1 MRARALA
8 GLLLAALAGCGS
20 GQGSGQA
27 GQPALRDAHPCSGAR
42 GFTCS
47 TLAVPLDHRGRVPG
61 TLHLQIGVANNR
73 DAPRGVLLVLA
84 GGPGEA
90 GLPIVRGFVHRAL
103 SAERHQY
110 RIVVMDQRGTGAGAL
125 DCPALQAEMGSS
137 DLTPPT
143 PAAVRS
149 CARALGPR
157 RAFYGTDDV
166 VADMEAL
173 RQALGVPSW
182 SLDGISYG
190 TFVAERYALA
200 HQARVRRL
208 VLDSVVPQIGETD
221 LGVAEFAGVRRVLGS
236 VCGARCL
243 ADLSVDVRRY
253 HLGPELFD
261 ALTFDSIAD
270 PTYRRIWDVP
280 RALHAAR
287 AGGPGALDAFLAA
300 ARHYQRDTPPNALD
314 QGLHASAL
322 CADWRFPWGD
332 STAPLARRALALRRS
347 VDRLSAAVLSPF
359 DASAAAGNGFVR
371 QCLPW
376 APTPPTPLPHARIG
390 APALLVN
397 GNHDLSTPLEWARMQ
412 LALMPRG
419 RLVVV
424 PGAGHSVQYRAVSDV
439 GRRAVAAFLLER

>member
-1 MRARALA
+1 MRAYALA

-20 GQGSGQA
+20 GQSAVRA
-27 GQPALRDAHPCSGAR
+27 GHPALAEPHPCPGAP

-47 TLAVPLDHRGRVPG
+47 TLAVPLDPGGPVRG
-61 TLHLQIGVANNR
+61 TLHLAIAAADNR
-73 DAPRGVLLVLA
+73 AAPRGVLLVLA

-90 GLPIVRGFVHRAL
+90 GLPIIRGFVHRAL
-103 SAERHQY
+103 SAERRQY

-125 DCPALQAEMGSS
+125 DCPALQAQMGSS

-143 PAAVRS
+143 AVAVRS
-149 CARALGPR
+149 CARRIGAR

-166 VADMEAL
+166 VVDMEAL
-173 RQALGVPSW
+173 RQALGVRSW

-190 TFVAERYALA
+190 TFVGERYALT
-200 HQARVRRL
+200 HPARVRRL
-208 VLDSVVPQIGETD
+208 VLDSVVPQAGETD

-243 ADLSVDVRRY
+243 ADLSVVVRRD
-253 HLGPELFD
+253 HLGPQLFD

-280 RALHAAR
+280 RALQAAR
-287 AGGPGALDAFLAA
+287 EGEPAALDAFLAA
-300 ARHYQRDTPPNALD
+300 ARRYQRDTPAAELD

-332 STAPLARRALALRRS
+332 SSAPVAGRVAALGGAVHRLPASALY
-347 VDRLSAAVLSPF
+347 PF
-359 DASAAAGNGFVR
+359 DAATAAGNGFVR

-376 APTPPTPLPHARIG
+376 PPTPPTPLPHGRITV
-390 APALLVN
+390 PALLVN

-412 LALMPRG
+412 LAMMPRAN
-419 RLVVV
+419 LVVV
-424 PGAGHSVQYRAVSDV
+424 PGAGHSIQYRAVSDV
-439 GRRAVAAFLLER
+439 GRRAVAAFLLAR